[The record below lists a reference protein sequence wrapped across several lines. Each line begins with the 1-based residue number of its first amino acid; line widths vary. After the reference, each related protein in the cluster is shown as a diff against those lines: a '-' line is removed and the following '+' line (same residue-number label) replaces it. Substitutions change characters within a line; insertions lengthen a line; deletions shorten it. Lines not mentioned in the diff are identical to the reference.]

1 MITNKTHWIKKKKN
15 TSPRNYFSNYTGN
28 VAYEVLVP
36 ADGAVVQHLKPCPPG
51 SAVCNRNWTWAHTE
65 PHTRTKRSIEWRVK
79 GSSSDANENWVH
91 VKQAAGA
98 YCHCDSL
105 GGQWIWMTDYNNLPA
120 FQSRRCYSVY
130 AWRRNLSSAQCN
142 LKHLWCVCT
151 YWQTFNLFFHTKLK
165 ILTLSVLCFVLIPG
179 GWMLLR
185 GAVHLFRPLPPPTH
199 FSLSHTHTYTH
210 TTHKH
215 RKQTGRLAAFSL
227 QPALLGAAV
236 TSSIPCLSPAWE

>member
-1 MITNKTHWIKKKKN
+1 MITNKTHWIKKNKTQAPEITFQTTLGMWPMKCLFQQMAQLCN
-15 TSPRNYFSNYTGN
+15 IWNHVPRGVRFVIET
-28 VAYEVLVP
+28 E
-36 ADGAVVQHLKPCPPG
+36 HE
-51 SAVCNRNWTWAHTE
+51 HTE

>member
-1 MITNKTHWIKKKKN
+1 MITNKTHWIKKKKKPQAPEITFQTTLGMWPMKCLFQQMAQLCN
-15 TSPRNYFSNYTGN
+15 IWNHVPRGVRFVIET
-28 VAYEVLVP
+28 E
-36 ADGAVVQHLKPCPPG
+36 HE
-51 SAVCNRNWTWAHTE
+51 HTE